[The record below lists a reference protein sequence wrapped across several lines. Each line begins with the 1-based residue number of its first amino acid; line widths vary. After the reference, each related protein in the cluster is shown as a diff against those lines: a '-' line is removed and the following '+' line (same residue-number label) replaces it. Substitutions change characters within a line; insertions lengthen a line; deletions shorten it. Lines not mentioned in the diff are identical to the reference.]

1 MPGIARYWFAV
12 QQQTST
18 VRTKIGAA
26 FTENL
31 VQNLMDL
38 VFSSE
43 KKFKWPKNGSNR
55 ISPGNHQ
62 MAWFGGYGLRRGP
75 KLHEESC
82 HRILCSFLE
91 HS

>member
-38 VFSSE
+38 VFSS
-43 KKFKWPKNGSNR
+43 
-55 ISPGNHQ
+55 
-62 MAWFGGYGLRRGP
+62 
-75 KLHEESC
+75 
-82 HRILCSFLE
+82 
-91 HS
+91 